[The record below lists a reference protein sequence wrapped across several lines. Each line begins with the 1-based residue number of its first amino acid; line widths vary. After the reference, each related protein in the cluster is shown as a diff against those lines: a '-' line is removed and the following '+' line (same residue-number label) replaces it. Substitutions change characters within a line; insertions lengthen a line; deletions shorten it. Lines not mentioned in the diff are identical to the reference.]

1 MGAGSARLA
10 QARRSSRG
18 RVLALAE
25 LWEAHRTTRQ
35 PTSSPAAAQ
44 VHRSATHLHLSAMH
58 MLLRAACDLAHG
70 RLGRS

>member
-35 PTSSPAAAQ
+35 PSSSPG
-44 VHRSATHLHLSAMH
+44 HRSATHLHLSAMH

-70 RLGRS
+70 RLGHS